1 MIKILINDEYAAAM
15 DRKYNKPIKALL
27 DFDCIYFKLI
37 TVQFSL
43 ENSNLLMSLKFC
55 AILLGE
61 KCSVKNVLLVK
72 QNDQILE
79 MNWGKERH
87 FSSFKTNIDN

>member
-37 TVQFSL
+37 TV
-43 ENSNLLMSLKFC
+43 
-55 AILLGE
+55 
-61 KCSVKNVLLVK
+61 
-72 QNDQILE
+72 
-79 MNWGKERH
+79 
-87 FSSFKTNIDN
+87 